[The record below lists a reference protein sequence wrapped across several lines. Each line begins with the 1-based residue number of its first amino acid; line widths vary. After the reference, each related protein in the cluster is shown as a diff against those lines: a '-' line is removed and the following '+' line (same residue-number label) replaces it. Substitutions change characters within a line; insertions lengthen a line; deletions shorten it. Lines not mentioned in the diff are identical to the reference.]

1 MEKHLPKEK
10 QDQLAKLEAT
20 RKRLSDSLKK
30 AKEPQK
36 AGLQTKLKNNNLQIN
51 KLATQEQINA
61 FKVAQKQRSDLEK
74 KGRWTMISKASQTS
88 NHSCPS
94 PGQLDG

>member
-10 QDQLAKLEAT
+10 QEQLVKLEAV
-20 RKRLSDSLKK
+20 RKKLSDSLKK

-36 AGLQTKLKNNNLQIN
+36 ADLQTKLKNNNQQIN

-61 FKVAQKQRSDLEK
+61 FKVAQKQRSDL
-74 KGRWTMISKASQTS
+74 
-88 NHSCPS
+88 
-94 PGQLDG
+94 